1 LVYRRTKTNYIKK
14 KLIMK
19 KILITRKLLKPCEE
33 KASKIF
39 EAKFNVNDELYS
51 QSKLIELSQG
61 CDAILTSLTDKM
73 DEDTINKLPD
83 TVKAISNFAV
93 GFGNIDLEAAK
104 KKNITVTNTP
114 DVLTDATAEIAM
126 LLILGAARRA
136 SEGIEYAKN
145 SNWKWSADFLIG
157 KQLTGARLGI
167 LGMGR
172 IGRAVA
178 RLSKPFGMKIHYH
191 NRSKLS
197 AEHEAGATYHE
208 NVKSLFSVSDILAI
222 NCPATKETV
231 NIINKDTLEY
241 FPTGAIITN
250 SARGDMIDDDA
261 MIDALNRKK
270 IYAVGLDVYKG
281 EPNLNPGYLKH
292 KNAFILPHLGSATKE
307 TRTAMGNLA
316 IDNIDEFFKKG
327 NCKNKVN

>member
-1 LVYRRTKTNYIKK
+1 
-14 KLIMK
+14 MK
-19 KILITRKLLKPCEE
+19 KILITRRLLRACEE

-39 EAKFNVNDELYS
+39 DAKLNGNDELYS

-61 CDAILTSLTDKM
+61 CDAILTSITDKM
-73 DEDTINKLPD
+73 DKDTINKLPD
-83 TVKAISNFAV
+83 SIKAISNFAV
-93 GFGNIDLEAAK
+93 GFGNIDVEAAK
-104 KKNITVTNTP
+104 DRNIIVTNTP

-157 KQLTGARLGI
+157 KQLTGARLGV

-178 RLSKPFGMKIHYH
+178 KLAKAFGMIIHYH

-197 AEHEAGATYHE
+197 PELEDGAIYHDSI
-208 NVKSLFSVSDILAI
+208 KSLFSVSDFLSI

-231 NIINKDTLEY
+231 NIINKETLEY

-261 MIDALNRKK
+261 MIDALTRRK
-270 IYAVGLDVYKG
+270 IYAVGLDVYKN
-281 EPNLNPGYLKH
+281 EPNLNPGYLKI
-292 KNAFILPHLGSATKE
+292 KEAFILPHLGSATKE

-316 IDNIDEFFKKG
+316 IDNLDEFFNTG
-327 NCKNKVN
+327 QCKNKVN

>member
-1 LVYRRTKTNYIKK
+1 
-14 KLIMK
+14 MK
-19 KILITRKLLKPCEE
+19 KILITRRLLQASEE

-39 EAKFNVNDELYS
+39 EANINANDELSS

-61 CDAILTSLTDKM
+61 CDAILTSLTEKM
-73 DEDTINKLPD
+73 DEDIINKLPD
-83 TVKAISNFAV
+83 TIKVISNFAV

-104 KKNITVTNTP
+104 KKGIAVTNTP
-114 DVLTDATAEIAM
+114 NVLTDATAEIAM

-136 SEGIEYAKN
+136 PEGIEHAKN

-178 RLSKPFGMKIHYH
+178 KLSRPFGMEIHYH
-191 NRSKLS
+191 NRSKLTS
-197 AEHEAGATYHE
+197 ELEEGATYHK
-208 NVKSLFSVSDILAI
+208 NIKSLFSVSDILAI
-222 NCPATKETV
+222 NCPATKETI
-231 NIINKDTLEY
+231 NIINKETLEY

-250 SARGDMIDDDA
+250 SARGDMIDDEA
-261 MIDALNRKK
+261 MLDALDKRK

-292 KNAFILPHLGSATKE
+292 KSAFILPHLGSSTKQ
-307 TRTAMGNLA
+307 TRTAMGDLA
-316 IDNIDEFFKKG
+316 VDNIDEFFKTG
-327 NCKNKVN
+327 NCKNKVS